1 MNKEFISYKVTLEG
15 LEKINNVRGYFSALL
30 DRLATCV
37 PDGRE
42 FSLVKT
48 KLEEASFFA
57 VKGISV
63 ANTLPEEEANND
75 QAA

>member
-1 MNKEFISYKVTLEG
+1 MPDPLFQFHKLNEDGIIKAQEIAEIFTT
-15 LEKINNVRGYFSALL
+15 ALNEL
-30 DRLATCV
+30 RDLCPENT
-37 PDGRE
+37 RE

-57 VKGISV
+57 KKSM
-63 ANTLPEEEANND
+63 ANLEEN